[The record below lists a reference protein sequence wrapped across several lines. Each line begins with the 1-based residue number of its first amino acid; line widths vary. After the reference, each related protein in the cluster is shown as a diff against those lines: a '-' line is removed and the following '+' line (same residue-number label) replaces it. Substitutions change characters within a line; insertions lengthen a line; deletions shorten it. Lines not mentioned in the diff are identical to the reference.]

1 MDPQLKAALE
11 ILEKAEREWQPPPGP
26 IVLTEDYLR
35 QVERVEALPRNQ
47 PGEDKTW
54 VERVDRE
61 DRSYFR
67 SIVRR

>member
-1 MDPQLKAALE
+1 VDPQLKAALE
-11 ILEKAEREWQPPPGP
+11 LLQKAEREWKPPPGP
-26 IVLTEDYLR
+26 IALTKDYLR
-35 QVERVEALPRNQ
+35 QVERVEALPHNQ